1 VAVTD
6 NGAGR
11 RLIKCLV
18 WDLDNTLWDGT
29 LLEGG
34 VVAPR
39 AGVADVL
46 RTLDER
52 GILHSVASRNDHTAA
67 MARLEELKLAGY
79 FLHPQ
84 IGWRSKVDSIQEIAR
99 LLGIGTDAIA
109 FVDDDPFEL
118 DEVGFSLP
126 DVLRIRAA
134 DVACLPAL
142 PEMNPASV
150 SREARNRRQLYLGA
164 IRRETDEESFAGP
177 REEFFAGL
185 DLKLTIHPPA
195 AGDLDRAHELTL
207 RTNQL
212 NATGYAFSLEELDAF
227 RRSDDHLLLMAEL
240 EDRYG
245 SYGKIGLALI
255 ERRRDG
261 WNLKLFL
268 VSCRVLNR
276 GAGGMILNYLT
287 GRAAQEGVRLR
298 AEFIDNGRN
307 RALYVAYRFA
317 GFREMARDGRIAILE
332 SDPARVQPL
341 PRYVTLELPG

>member
-1 VAVTD
+1 VTVTD
-6 NGAGR
+6 DRTGR

-18 WDLDNTLWDGT
+18 WDLDDTVWDGT
-29 LLEGG
+29 LLEDG
-34 VVAPR
+34 VVVLR
-39 AGVADVL
+39 EGVAEVI

-52 GILHSVASRNDHTAA
+52 GILHSVASRNDHAAA
-67 MARLEELKLAGY
+67 MARLEDLKLAEY

-84 IGWRSKVDSIQEIAR
+84 ITWRSKVDSIREIAR
-99 LLGIGTDAIA
+99 LLGIGTDSVA

-126 DVLRIRAA
+126 DVLRVHAG
-134 DVACLPAL
+134 DVAGLPAL
-142 PEMNPASV
+142 PEMNPPAV

-164 IRRETDEESFAGP
+164 IQREADEEAFAGP
-177 REEFFAGL
+177 KEEFLAGL
-185 DLKLTIHPPA
+185 GLKLTIHPPA

-227 RRSDDHLLLMAEL
+227 RRSDQHLMLMAEL

-245 SYGKIGLALI
+245 SYGKIGLALV
-255 ERRRDG
+255 ERRNG

-287 GRAAQEGVRLR
+287 GRSVQEGVRLR

-317 GFREMARDGRIAILE
+317 GFREVARDGRIAILE
-332 SDPARVQPL
+332 ADPARRQPL
-341 PRYVTLELPG
+341 PRHVTLDLRE